1 MGLCHIDM
9 EGVTDMTLEEKLS
22 LLAETIET
30 DLKNLTLSC
39 SLDSLDEWDSLALI
53 SLIGMFS
60 KSFGRNIPVETLKE
74 FKTFQDIVDEMHE

>member
-1 MGLCHIDM
+1 
-9 EGVTDMTLEEKLS
+9 MTLEQKIA

-30 DLKNLTLSC
+30 DSKNLILAR

-74 FKTFQDIVDEMHE
+74 FKTVQDIVNEMHE